1 MIHLNIVVEGP
12 TEETFVRDVLAPYW
26 GAKGI
31 FAVAR
36 SVATSKKKGYIYR
49 GGGSSYEKMRRD
61 IVNWIKQRRD
71 TYCSTMFDL
80 YALPSD
86 FPGKLC
92 INPNL
97 KAYDRVDYLEKAMA
111 MDINNSRF
119 IPYIQLHEFEALLFA
134 DIDKMKLFYLEGKDK
149 EIERLK
155 AVASAFDSP
164 ELINEGN
171 QTAPS
176 KQIIR
181 EIPDYYDNKV
191 LIGPAVA
198 KEIGLPVLREHC
210 THFDEWMRK
219 IESLGRHI

>member
-1 MIHLNIVVEGP
+1 MIHLNIVVEGQ

-36 SVATSKKKGYIYR
+36 SVETSKKKGYIYR

-71 TYCSTMFDL
+71 AHCTTMFDL
-80 YALPSD
+80 YGLPTD
-86 FPGKLC
+86 FPGKRR
-92 INPNL
+92 ISSNL
-97 KAYDRVDYLEKAMA
+97 KAYDKVDYLENAMA
-111 MDINNSRF
+111 LDINSDRF

-134 DIDKMKLFYLEGKDK
+134 DIDKMKFFYLEDKNK

-155 AVASAFDSP
+155 AVASGFDSP

-171 QTAPS
+171 ETAPS

-191 LIGPAVA
+191 LIGPTVA
-198 KEIGLPVLREHC
+198 KEIGLTVLRVRC
-210 THFDEWMRK
+210 THFDEWIKR
-219 IESLGRHI
+219 IENLAGLG